1 MERAGGRSFV
11 WYPGVLAASLVGAY
25 VGYLFTVLLYIVV
38 GEVLFYFLSLCFMAL
53 LAALCAVFA
62 GDALAGRGLRV
73 RLWSVVGVGQAAAVL
88 AALANM
94 AFADAV
100 GLSALGLGRQMPVN
114 AVAIAVVCGVAA
126 WGSRRTPTASSA
138 GAKDGRSA
146 VLLVALALVLIVAA
160 MLIYESFNPP
170 GG

>member
-1 MERAGGRSFV
+1 MEQAGGRSYV
-11 WYPGVLAASLVGAY
+11 WYPGVLAAGLVGAY
-25 VGYLFTVLLYIVV
+25 VGYLFTALLYIVV
-38 GEVLFYFLSLCFMAL
+38 GEVLFYFLSLCFTAL

-62 GDALAGRGLRV
+62 GDALAGRGPRV

-88 AALANM
+88 AALANT

-100 GLSALGLGRQMPVN
+100 GLSALGLGRQMPAN
-114 AVAIAVVCGVAA
+114 AAAIAVVCGVAA
-126 WGSRRTPTASSA
+126 WGLRRPPTAPSA

-146 VLLVALALVLIVAA
+146 VLLFGLALVLIVAA
-160 MLIYESFNPP
+160 VLIYDSLNP